1 MVRFVAFYPLFMTL
15 KGLIVPQHKAK
26 HSKKRAYRKIG
37 HYIRVIKLLGFWV
50 IRSVIHSELGL
61 L

>member
-37 HYIRVIKLLGFWV
+37 HYIRVIKLLGF
-50 IRSVIHSELGL
+50 
-61 L
+61 